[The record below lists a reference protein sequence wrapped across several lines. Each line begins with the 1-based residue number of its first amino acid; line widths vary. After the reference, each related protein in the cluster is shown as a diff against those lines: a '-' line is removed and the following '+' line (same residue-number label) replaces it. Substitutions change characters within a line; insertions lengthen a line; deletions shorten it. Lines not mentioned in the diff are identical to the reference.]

1 MAHRHASHT
10 CPGTKVPKGKVS
22 FAKRAVKEESKTRS
36 ARWPAKPA
44 SAKVEGKPNKETEKA
59 VKKIANNEKKG
70 AKENQT
76 QVTNQKTK

>member
-1 MAHRHASHT
+1 
-10 CPGTKVPKGKVS
+10 VPKGKVS